1 MKPLLLGLLT
11 AALVA
16 SAGAATV
23 DLRDDSGA
31 TLRLAQPARRIVS
44 LAPHVTEL
52 LFAAGAG
59 DRLVG
64 AVQFSNF
71 PEAARA
77 VPQVGSFSALDLE
90 AIAALRPDVVVAWQS
105 GNRSDQLERLRALGI
120 PVYLTEPR
128 RLEDVA
134 ASLRA
139 LGRLAGSEAAA
150 EAAARAFDARR
161 EGLARRYARR
171 PPVRTFYQIW
181 DRPLMT
187 INGEHLIS
195 DALRLCGG
203 DNVFAHL
210 PHLAPTI
217 GVEGVLAADPEA
229 VVASGMG
236 EARPDWLDAWR
247 HWPRLTAAAR
257 GNLFFIPPD
266 LIQRHTPRILD
277 GAEQLCRQLDEAR
290 ARRPA
295 GAPSS

>member
-1 MKPLLLGLLT
+1 MNLLKPLLAGLL
-11 AALVA
+11 AATLAA
-16 SAGAATV
+16 SAWAATV

-31 TLRLAQPARRIVS
+31 SLRLVHPARRIVS

-139 LGRLAGSEAAA
+139 LGRLAGSEAVA

-187 INGEHLIS
+187 VNGQHLIS

-203 DNVFAHL
+203 DNVFADL
-210 PHLAPTI
+210 PHLAPTLS
-217 GVEGVLAADPEA
+217 VEGVLAANPEA

-247 HWPRLTAAAR
+247 HWPGLTATAR
-257 GNLFFIPPD
+257 GNLFFVPPD

-290 ARRPA
+290 DRRP
-295 GAPSS
+295 P